1 MHLPGYLVKLC
12 MLSARVSLQKDGTR
26 EYGNSGVAQ
35 LGLGNDFSAKLII
48 QDLFYFGGD
57 TQCWRSCCVHTNDL
71 RTALPRLRSTCW
83 WSILPHSPTWQIR
96 AFQSYYSPEAFSPL
110 RHCPPGVNSRTGS
123 TQGIDA
129 FGTQQNRFTMVSIF
143 SWSCWWC
150 CCKVHQPCV
159 CGHFY
164 LASYKLDYI
173 QSFWTGDAPWHDLRF
188 CEMFLRGA
196 QTNGW

>member
-1 MHLPGYLVKLC
+1 METLELPIWGW
-12 MLSARVSLQKDGTR
+12 ATTSLQ
-26 EYGNSGVAQ
+26 NSSFRI
-35 LGLGNDFSAKLII
+35 FSTW
-48 QDLFYFGGD
+48 GD

-96 AFQSYYSPEAFSPL
+96 VFQSYYSPEAISPL
-110 RHCPPGVNSRTGS
+110 RHCPPEVNSRTRS

-129 FGTQQNRFTMVSIF
+129 FGTQQNRFAMVSIF

-150 CCKVHQPCV
+150 CCKVHEPCV

-164 LASYKLDYI
+164 LASYQLYTIRLD
-173 QSFWTGDAPWHDLRF
+173 
-188 CEMFLRGA
+188 RGRSLA
-196 QTNGW
+196 WSTILWNVSSRRTNRRLVVPPYDWC